1 MFLNHFSMTTMPFCE
16 RTSIPQ
22 ILKDERFTQNLARL
36 NFFAQ
41 HANIALVTGPTGVGK
56 STLVKLFFDQINRG
70 IFHPVYLHL
79 THVRSSSFM
88 KLIATALGENPKF
101 TKEKVFTQI
110 LDKTKNAD
118 KTFIIVFDESHLL
131 CKEAL
136 TDIRLLLSSATDDNP
151 PFKLLLVG
159 QEPLRN
165 LLQQESLLDL
175 FHRINVRCQLKPLT
189 KAQTLSYLD
198 FQLESVGAT
207 TRIFDSQVKD
217 AIFEYS
223 QGLPR
228 QINNIATA
236 CLIHAVSLGTQTI
249 NHSLLSQTMS
259 EFSIY

>member
-1 MFLNHFSMTTMPFCE
+1 MFLNHFSMNAMPFCE

-36 NFFAQ
+36 HFFAQ

-79 THVRSSSFM
+79 THVRSSSLM
-88 KLIATALGENPKF
+88 KLVAAALGEQPKF

-110 LDKTKNAD
+110 LDKTKNTD
-118 KTFIIVFDESHLL
+118 KTFVIAFDEAHLL

-159 QEPLRN
+159 QGPLLS

-189 KAQTLSYLD
+189 KAQTLSYID

-207 TRIFDSQVKD
+207 PRIFDSQVKD
-217 AIFEYS
+217 TIFEYS
-223 QGLPR
+223 HGLPR

-236 CLIHAVSLGTQTI
+236 CLIQAASLGTQTI

-259 EFSIY
+259 EFSTC